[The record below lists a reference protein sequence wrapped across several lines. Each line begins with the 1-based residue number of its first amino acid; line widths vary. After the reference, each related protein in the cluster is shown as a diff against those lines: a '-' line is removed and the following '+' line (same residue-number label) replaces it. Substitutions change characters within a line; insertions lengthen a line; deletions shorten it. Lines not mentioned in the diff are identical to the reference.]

1 MSIAG
6 GCLCGAVR
14 FELDGPIEVIN
25 YCHCS
30 RCRRRTGSAF
40 ATIAHAQLADFRLI
54 AGEERIATFAP
65 EGWSRRSFCRTCGS
79 PLPGLNTEDGE
90 VGIPAGLLEED
101 PGTRPRCTSWSRPR
115 RHGSRSP
122 TNWPSTTS
130 FRTSGELRGGED
142 ARGAAQQGVEPD
154 VE

>member
-101 PGTRPRCTSWSRPR
+101 PGTRPSLHIMVSSKAPWFEVSDK
-115 RHGSRSP
+115 
-122 TNWPSTTS
+122 
-130 FRTSGELRGGED
+130 L
-142 ARGAAQQGVEPD
+142 AQHDEFPD
-154 VE
+154 DW